1 MNEIFVN
8 AGYFLLFINCLICLK
23 SFSKNGKAFRIFT
36 YYSFTMFAIQM
47 AAHYMS
53 SLGMNNLFLSH
64 FYFIVQFILL
74 SLFYIK
80 ILHDKFQK
88 KVISINLFLC
98 LALLMI
104 HYALDWSR
112 FYRFNTF
119 ETFILSLPLIVYATF
134 HLYNMLNQE
143 KEYYYTTIG
152 ILIYLFGS
160 TVVFLTAN
168 LLITFR
174 SGWSFQAIFSLNI
187 YLYVVYQLLITYD
200 LRDNLLSKKVSS

>member
-1 MNEIFVN
+1 M
-8 AGYFLLFINCLICLK
+8 
-23 SFSKNGKAFRIFT
+23 
-36 YYSFTMFAIQM
+36 
-47 AAHYMS
+47 
-53 SLGMNNLFLSH
+53 
-64 FYFIVQFILL
+64 
-74 SLFYIK
+74 
-80 ILHDKFQK
+80 
-88 KVISINLFLC
+88 FLC
-98 LALLMI
+98 LALLII

-187 YLYVVYQLLITYD
+187 YLYVVYQLFIAYD
-200 LRDNLLSKKVSS
+200 LKDNLLTKKVSS

>member
-1 MNEIFVN
+1 MSKIFVYIE
-8 AGYFLLFINCLICLK
+8 YFILFINCLFCLK

-36 YYSFTMFAIQM
+36 YYSLTMFAIQM
-47 AAHYMS
+47 VAHFMS
-53 SLGMNNLFLSH
+53 SHRMNNLFLSH
-64 FYFIVQFILL
+64 FYFIIQFILL

-80 ILHDKFQK
+80 ILNDKFQK
-88 KVISINLFLC
+88 KIILINMFLC
-98 LALLMI
+98 TALLMI

-119 ETFILSLPLIVYATF
+119 ETFIMSLPLIVYATF
-134 HLYNMLNQE
+134 HLYNMLNQK

-160 TVVFLTAN
+160 TVVFLTSN
-168 LLITFR
+168 LLMTFH
-174 SGWSFQAIFSLNI
+174 SDWSFKLIFSLNI

-200 LRDNLLSKKVSS
+200 LKDNLLNKKVSS

>member
-1 MNEIFVN
+1 MNKIF
-8 AGYFLLFINCLICLK
+8 AYIGYFLLFINCLLCLK

-36 YYSFTMFAIQM
+36 YYSFTMLVIQLS
-47 AAHYMS
+47 AFYLSKQNTH
-53 SLGMNNLFLSH
+53 NLFLSH
-64 FYFIVQFILL
+64 FYFIIQFVLL
-74 SLFYIK
+74 SLFYLN
-80 ILHDKFQK
+80 ILIDKFQK
-88 KVISINLFLC
+88 RVILINLFLC
-98 LALLMI
+98 SGSLII

-112 FYRFNTF
+112 FSRFNTF
-119 ETFILSLPLIVYATF
+119 EIFITSLPLIVYATF
-134 HLYNMLNQE
+134 HLYNLLNQK

-168 LLITFR
+168 LLMTFH
-174 SGWSFQAIFSLNI
+174 SDWSFKLIFSLNI

>member
-1 MNEIFVN
+1 MGKIFVYI
-8 AGYFLLFINCLICLK
+8 GYFLLFINCLICLK

-36 YYSFTMFAIQM
+36 YYSFTMLVIQLS
-47 AAHYMS
+47 AFYLSKQNTH
-53 SLGMNNLFLSH
+53 NLFLSH
-64 FYFIVQFILL
+64 FYFIIQFVLL
-74 SLFYIK
+74 SLFYLN
-80 ILHDKFQK
+80 ILIDKFQK
-88 KVISINLFLC
+88 RVILINLFLC
-98 LALLMI
+98 SVSLII

-112 FYRFNTF
+112 FSRFNTF
-119 ETFILSLPLIVYATF
+119 EIFITSLPLIVYATF
-134 HLYNMLNQE
+134 HLYNLLNQK

-168 LLITFR
+168 LLMTFH
-174 SGWSFQAIFSLNI
+174 SDWSFKLIFSLNI

>member
-1 MNEIFVN
+1 MSKIFVYI
-8 AGYFLLFINCLICLK
+8 GYFILFINCLICLK

-36 YYSFTMFAIQM
+36 YYSLTMFAIQM
-47 AAHYMS
+47 VAHFMS
-53 SLGMNNLFLSH
+53 SHRMNNLFLSH
-64 FYFIVQFILL
+64 FYFIIQFILL

-80 ILHDKFQK
+80 ILNDKFQK
-88 KVISINLFLC
+88 KIILINMFLC
-98 LALLMI
+98 TALLMI

-119 ETFILSLPLIVYATF
+119 ETFIMSLPLIVYATF
-134 HLYNMLNQE
+134 HLYNMLNQK

-160 TVVFLTAN
+160 TVVFLTSN
-168 LLITFR
+168 LLMTFH
-174 SGWSFQAIFSLNI
+174 SDWSFKLIFSLNI

-200 LRDNLLSKKVSS
+200 LKDNLLNKKVSS